1 MRSLE
6 DLHMKLK
13 TIATTLLMIAACLAT
28 FYGQQSGATI
38 FEGARLI
45 VGDGSAAIENSAF
58 VVQNGKF
65 TAVGRRGQVQP
76 PAGASRVDLS
86 GKTVMPALIN
96 LHTHPGWNS
105 FKTVNSAEMFSREN
119 MIEALQRYAY
129 YGVAAITSM
138 GIDKGEVAYELRA
151 NPVAGA
157 ALLRTAGLGMALPKG
172 GPQGSRVD
180 VPYGVSNE
188 AEARK
193 AVKELAAKKVDFVKI
208 WVDDRGG
215 TVKILPPEIYR
226 HIIDEAHKNNLR
238 VVAHIFA
245 LSDAKELLRSGIDG
259 FMHSVRDKDVDDEF
273 LQMIKAKPN
282 VFLVPNLP
290 DRGVTEDNSWMSGT
304 VIASELARMK
314 DADAK
319 RTPEQTKRLQDTF
332 GIQARNL
339 KRLTDAGMLIGFG
352 EDGPG
357 TGYTAHQELA
367 DMVAAGMTPA
377 QAITAATR
385 NAAQILRLTD
395 YGTIANGKSA
405 SFLALD
411 ANPLESISNTRKIS
425 RVYLQGAELNRA
437 KLGGELTGGNSR

>member
-1 MRSLE
+1 
-6 DLHMKLK
+6 MKLK
-13 TIATTLLMIAACLAT
+13 TLAILVIATALSIGTVCGRQQAGTTL
-28 FYGQQSGATI
+28 

-45 VGDGSAAIENSAF
+45 VGDGTVPIENSAF
-58 VVQNGKF
+58 VVQNGKL
-65 TAVGRRGQVQP
+65 TAVGRRGQVQAP
-76 PAGASRVDLS
+76 TRAARVDLS
-86 GKTVMPALIN
+86 GKTVMPALID

-105 FKTVNSAEMFSREN
+105 FKVANSPEMYSREN

-138 GIDKGEVAYELRA
+138 GVDKGDVAFEIRS
-151 NPVAGA
+151 NPIPGA

-259 FMHSVRDKDVDDEF
+259 FMHGVREKDIDDEF
-273 LQMIKAKPN
+273 MQLVKARPN

-290 DRGVTEDNSWMSGT
+290 DRGVAEDPAWLRDT
-304 VIASELARMK
+304 VIAPELARMK
-314 DADAK
+314 DADAR
-319 RTPEQTKRLQDTF
+319 RTPEQLKRVQDSF
-332 GIQARNL
+332 AIQARNL
-339 KRLTDAGMLIGFG
+339 KKLSDAGMLIGFG
-352 EDGPG
+352 EDGSG
-357 TGYTAHQELA
+357 AGYTSHQELA
-367 DMVAAGMTPA
+367 DMVATGLTPS
-377 QAITAATR
+377 QVITAATR
-385 NAAQILRLTD
+385 NSAQILRLAD
-395 YGTIANGKSA
+395 HGTIANGKSA
-405 SFLALD
+405 SFIVLD
-411 ANPLESISNTRKIS
+411 ANPLENITNTRKIS
-425 RVYLQGAELNRA
+425 RVFLRGEEVPRA
-437 KLGGELTGGNSR
+437 KLRTDWTGRSSQ